1 MVRTVAAGLV
11 AGAGLLASCSASA
24 QAVPAGKASFAPCAA
39 CHGTK
44 AGERKMGPTLFGIVG
59 RKAASVPDA
68 RYSAAMKASG
78 IVWTPA
84 ALDTFLA
91 APRKRV
97 PGTMM
102 AFVGIPDK
110 KKRDAVVRYLAT
122 LK

>member
-1 MVRTVAAGLV
+1 MVRRAMWLV
-11 AGAGLLASCSASA
+11 AGAALGAGTASA
-24 QAVPAGKASFAPCAA
+24 QSVPTGKAAFAPCAA

-44 AGERKMGPTLFGIVG
+44 AGERKLGPSLFGVVG

-84 ALDTFLA
+84 ALDAFLT

-102 AFVGIPDK
+102 TYVGMTDQ
-110 KKRDAVVRYLAT
+110 KKRDALIRYLGT
-122 LK
+122 LR